1 MAGRG
6 EGAGVGS
13 LYKKIPTNIRLFME
27 QMFGADSPIT
37 EEDFTAEEL
46 EAIRRQITEQQRKN
60 TIREENVRNNTERYE
75 RMMNNPLEGDSGVTA
90 GLTPE
95 GLADRQR
102 ALDSYERTRNRTS
115 VNPYS
120 LSGYREPGGA
130 IRKSFTS
137 PGYNIATTLGK
148 YRAEQG
154 EEGVTTIQDTYDWNV
169 AERSEHLPKG
179 LAALRSMMRN
189 PEIFGEF
196 LMRMRNPSPREIN
209 ITLPSGGD

>member
-6 EGAGVGS
+6 EGAGLGS

-60 TIREENVRNNTERYE
+60 TIREENIRNNTERYE
-75 RMMNNPLEGDSGVTA
+75 IA
-90 GLTPE
+90 GKE
-95 GLADRQR
+95 FRRFSDDFDRRR